1 MQGTT
6 QPRDVGLHFFSA
18 LYFKNVLHNRRRGK
32 KKKKKQM
39 VSAITAIENNGTKT
53 FLGGKN
59 LIKIITESAAQ

>member
-1 MQGTT
+1 MFYTT
-6 QPRDVGLHFFSA
+6 GEGV
-18 LYFKNVLHNRRRGK
+18 K

>member
-1 MQGTT
+1 MFYTT
-6 QPRDVGLHFFSA
+6 GEGV
-18 LYFKNVLHNRRRGK
+18 KK